1 MKAYLNYLTA
11 LLLALMITS
20 SNVHSA
26 SEVNK
31 RNISIS
37 DREVKSSLQAH
48 IEFLADD
55 FLNGRATGSP
65 EYEIAARY
73 VASHFKQFG
82 LNPAG
87 ENNTWFQSVPFIKST
102 VEQQSLKMVLHHG
115 GKKTKFKSPEQFVA
129 LPNANSVEDEVRG
142 ELVFVGYGIDSKAMK
157 YNDYADLD
165 VKGKVVVMLAGRPA
179 SFPSEEGAHVGDL
192 RLKFHLAEAR
202 GAVGVIMLHTPQE
215 EQVKPYHRVVSFTQ
229 SSFLN
234 WRTKEGG
241 LFNAYPG
248 LKALAYIPINTGEE
262 LFSAAGSKLDN
273 IFAQIDHGEA
283 PVGFDMGIEASLS
296 RKSLHETVSSSNVI
310 GVLEGSDPE
319 LKHEY
324 VVFTAHLDHLGNQG
338 EGSDTINNGAL
349 DNASGIAIMLETAR
363 RFSAGERPKRSIMF
377 VAVTAEEKGL
387 LGSNY
392 FVHNPPVPT
401 TAMIANINLD
411 MPLILYPFADI
422 VAFGAQ
428 HSTLQA
434 YVASA
439 AMANNLF
446 LSEDPMPEQAL
457 FVRSD
462 HYSFVKKGIPSIF
475 LAPGFNSKDP
485 KINVRQRFGQFF
497 KQHYHQPSDDV
508 KLPINYEAGLSFTNV
523 NFTIG
528 QEIAN
533 SLQRPSWN
541 KGDFF
546 GDQFKK

>member
-1 MKAYLNYLTA
+1 MKVYINYLNV
-11 LLLALMITS
+11 LLAVLMITA
-20 SNVHSA
+20 SNAQSA
-26 SEVNK
+26 P
-31 RNISIS
+31 SIS
-37 DREVKSSLQAH
+37 QHDTSAAASAVKNSLRAH

-55 FLNGRATGSP
+55 KLNGRATGSP
-65 EYEIAARY
+65 EYEIAAQY

-82 LNPAG
+82 LEPAG

-102 VEQQSLKMVLHHG
+102 VVQGSLRMVLHHD
-115 GKKTKFKSPEQFVA
+115 GKKTKFKSPEQFVS
-129 LPNANSVEDEVRG
+129 LPNANSVEDEIRG

-192 RLKFHLAEAR
+192 RLKFHLAETR

-215 EQVKPYHRVVSFTQ
+215 EQVKPYHRVVSFTKN
-229 SSFLN
+229 SFLN

-241 LFNAYPG
+241 IFNSYPG
-248 LKALAYIPINTGEE
+248 LKALAYIPINTGKE

-273 IFAQIDHGEA
+273 IFAQLDHGEA

-310 GVLEGSDPE
+310 GVLEGRDPE

-324 VVFTAHLDHLGNQG
+324 VVFTAHLDHIGNQG

-363 RFSAGERPKRSIMF
+363 RFSTGERPKRSIMF

-392 FVHNPPVPT
+392 FVHNSPVPT
-401 TAMIANINLD
+401 TAMVANINLD

-428 HSTLQA
+428 HSTLQNH
-434 YVASA
+434 VKSA
-439 AMANNLF
+439 AMANDLV
-446 LSEDPMPEQAL
+446 LSADPMPEQAF

-462 HYSFVKKGIPSIF
+462 HYSFVKQGIPSIF

-485 KINVRQRFGQFF
+485 KINARQIFGKFLS
-497 KQHYHQPSDDV
+497 KHYHQPSDDIT
-508 KLPINYEAGLSFTNV
+508 LPIDYEAGLSFTNV

-541 KGDFF
+541 KDDFF
-546 GDQFKK
+546 GDQFKR